1 MFVAKGGSKSEAYGH
16 IKESWWGGGDRW
28 SISLRLFLLPPSEW
42 GKKREA
48 VQNPRLTSLS
58 LPSAPSSLFFP
69 PFLCCCFPPRLNV
82 THPLTLELKSS
93 PPPALLICSLHY
105 SFITHLCRLCSA
117 CVSPF
122 SLYPPRFRLTRRIFS
137 PSGSLVSDTRV
148 GVQGNSHETRDYKVA
163 RLTCVLQ
170 GATICLQGGA
180 ASVKRFPLLVKPKTA
195 DVFPCLQIFFVSFF
209 ARLTL
214 CTACK
219 CGHV

>member
-1 MFVAKGGSKSEAYGH
+1 MEHQPSFV
-16 IKESWWGGGDRW
+16 
-28 SISLRLFLLPPSEW
+28 PPSTVGMG

-105 SFITHLCRLCSA
+105 SFITHLRRLCSA

-195 DVFPCLQIFFVSFF
+195 DVFPCLQIFFCFLF
-209 ARLTL
+209 
-214 CTACK
+214 CTSYTVYCL
-219 CGHV
+219 